1 MGTPVAEAVAAP
13 VAAAPGVATTP
24 RRARARN
31 VVHPL
36 SREQEYAFIKA
47 DLRRLL
53 ITAAIVTVIMLVLL
67 FVLD

>member
-1 MGTPVAEAVAAP
+1 MPEAVAAP
-13 VAAAPGVATTP
+13 VAASAATTP

-36 SREQEYAFIKA
+36 TRAQEYAFIKA

-53 ITAAIVTVIMLVLL
+53 ITAAIVTVVMLVLL